1 MAVYPESFSSIAQKS
16 GLGNPPTPTAATPSR
31 FLKILSISLFHRE
44 IDREERVRFVQVW
57 SEAIVGKNIMNR
69 INCYLLRP
77 FLMKKFELFFEKP
90 TIVKLK
96 LKIKITMKLKE
107 TSKNKLSFAKNAPCD
122 YTLSRSSYD
131 SKISSQFT
139 IKDITLC
146 PSAALLPRL
155 SNISKCANVSIE

>member
-1 MAVYPESFSSIAQKS
+1 M
-16 GLGNPPTPTAATPSR
+16 
-31 FLKILSISLFHRE
+31 FHRE
-44 IDREERVRFVQVW
+44 IDREERVRFVKVL
-57 SEAIVGKNIMNR
+57 SEAIVGKNIMNGS
-69 INCYLLRP
+69 NCYLLRP

-96 LKIKITMKLKE
+96 MKITMELQE

-131 SKISSQFT
+131 SKISSQST